1 MVILRDHKPLLGI
14 LGEDRPVPKV
24 VPPRMLRWILTLSG
38 YEYTLKY
45 RVGDLMAH
53 ADAMS
58 RLPSSSAPN
67 SRIPELGEIVML
79 LETLDASAVGV
90 KDIIKWTC
98 VDPVVSKV
106 YDFCVNSWPL
116 QQEDEFLGDL
126 KCYYH
131 CCHELC
137 VENGCVLRGKELSY
151 HRKGDKVF

>member
-1 MVILRDHKPLLGI
+1 MVILTDHKSLFGI

-45 RVGDLMAH
+45 RTGDLMAH

-67 SRIPELGEIVML
+67 ARIPELGEIVML
-79 LETLDASAVGV
+79 LEILDASAVGV
-90 KDIIKWTC
+90 KDIIKWTRA
-98 VDPVVSKV
+98 DPVVSKV
-106 YDFCVNSWPL
+106 YDFCVNGWPL

-126 KCYYH
+126 KCYYR
-131 CCHELC
+131 CCQELS
-137 VENGCVLRGKELSY
+137 VENGCVLRGNRVVIPLQG
-151 HRKGDKVF
+151 R